1 MGKVFVI
8 GIDAGNLELI
18 KKWQD
23 DLPNFSRLLR
33 EGASGKLE
41 STIPPSTMPAWNC
54 MFTGKNPGKLG
65 IYGFIIPPQ
74 RGEGEFRIASYMY
87 QDSPSLWDILGDEG
101 KKVGVVNVPTVFPPK
116 EVNGFMV
123 AGGLLTPLY
132 KDTEYTFPPE
142 LKQELNRVVDGYE
155 VLPFTDVR
163 IPGKERKYL
172 ERFKRNIEKQTQAV
186 KYLMTNREWDFLTYV
201 FYVTDSAQH
210 YFWHHMD
217 ETHPRHDQRK
227 SAKYKDAIKEVYQ
240 KVDAAIGDFLS
251 VLPQDTTILIVSD
264 HGTAP
269 AYGNFAANA
278 WLMDRGFLSYRPRG
292 RNWKLALR
300 HALVWIKDL
309 LSRYLS
315 PALIEFIVRC
325 TPKRLLKMFLF
336 RELYR
341 TLSQQIMEI
350 IDWKHTKAYS
360 LGMGSIFINLEGRE
374 AEGIVKPEDYERVR
388 EDIVAEF
395 LKLKDQQGR
404 KPTCHVFRKEEV
416 YWGKHLDSA
425 PDLFCLVEGYPPFP
439 GFASKKVLTDR
450 ALRSGAHS
458 MYGTFIAYG
467 SQIKKGLEVEQ
478 AKIYDI
484 TPTVLHLMGLAIPKD
499 IDGRV
504 LAEIFEEDSEAAKRS
519 VAYQDVALKEKVK
532 DRIKELKR
540 RGKV

>member
-1 MGKVFVI
+1 MSKVFVI

-54 MFTGKNPGKLG
+54 IFTGKNPGKLG
-65 IYGFIIPPQ
+65 IYGFVISPQ

-87 QDSPSLWDILGDEG
+87 QDAPSLWDILGDEG
-101 KKVGVVNVPTVFPPK
+101 KKVGVVNVPTVFPPT

-142 LKQELNRVVDGYE
+142 LKQELNRVTNGYE

-163 IPGKERKYL
+163 IPGKEKTYL

-186 KYLMTNREWDFLTYV
+186 KHLITTQEWDFLTYV

-217 ETHPRHDQRK
+217 ETHPRHNRRK

-240 KVDAAIGDFLS
+240 KVDTAIGNFLS
-251 VLPQDTTILIVSD
+251 VLPQDTTVLIVSD

-278 WLMDRGFLSYRPRG
+278 WLMEKGFLSYRPRG
-292 RNWKLALR
+292 RNWKIVFR

-315 PALIEFIVRC
+315 SALIGFIVRC
-325 TPKRLLKMFLF
+325 TPNRLLKMFLF

-341 TLSQQIMEI
+341 TLSQRIMEI
-350 IDWKHTKAYS
+350 VDWKNTKAYS

-374 AEGIVKPEDYERVR
+374 AEGIVKPEDYEKVR
-388 EDIVAEF
+388 EDIIAEF
-395 LKLKDQQGR
+395 LKLNDPQGR
-404 KPTCHVFRKEEV
+404 KP
-416 YWGKHLDSA
+416 
-425 PDLFCLVEGYPPFP
+425 
-439 GFASKKVLTDR
+439 
-450 ALRSGAHS
+450 
-458 MYGTFIAYG
+458 
-467 SQIKKGLEVEQ
+467 
-478 AKIYDI
+478 
-484 TPTVLHLMGLAIPKD
+484 
-499 IDGRV
+499 
-504 LAEIFEEDSEAAKRS
+504 
-519 VAYQDVALKEKVK
+519 
-532 DRIKELKR
+532 KR
-540 RGKV
+540 RGILGKASGFRP